1 MATKIKMK
9 RGYPTT
15 DGIMH
20 DKFNDAMRH
29 QVDLDLIEVCS
40 ESEINIDDLKE
51 FLKVN
56 KGIITDYIKRN
67 LK

>member
-15 DGIMH
+15 DGIMY

-29 QVDLDLIEVCS
+29 QVDLDLIEVCR
-40 ESEINIDDLKE
+40 ESEINIDDLRA